1 MRRRREADAPLLSAS
16 QVGDADAFTYVVT
29 KRGEP
34 FADVEPSFR
43 ARVAARAEK
52 LEAGGKF
59 FDAEIPITPPRA
71 GRVLRLRLLSHKA
84 GGLRDGAAALLFV
97 EARDRARPRPR
108 ASRPSRPRARSAR
121 HSLTRGAGLAPKQV
135 RLAQPLSP
143 GAPARAPALDAKPPP
158 AAAPAAAPGG
168 DAMAIAVQVGKAA
181 EKRVL
186 AVVDMALTRMEE
198 RIAAKLGALEAR
210 VATIEATLGALPAP
224 PPRGGDGVPAPPNGP
239 ADPPPPAADAVADGE
254 NHVGGMNGCSAGEG
268 DT

>member
-1 MRRRREADAPLLSAS
+1 MRRRRAADAPLLSAS

-97 EARDRARPRPR
+97 EARENAGGGELWYVNIWIFLGILLTFIIDRC
-108 ASRPSRPRARSAR
+108 
-121 HSLTRGAGLAPKQV
+121 
-135 RLAQPLSP
+135 
-143 GAPARAPALDAKPPP
+143 
-158 AAAPAAAPGG
+158 
-168 DAMAIAVQVGKAA
+168 MA
-181 EKRVL
+181 
-186 AVVDMALTRMEE
+186 
-198 RIAAKLGALEAR
+198 
-210 VATIEATLGALPAP
+210 
-224 PPRGGDGVPAPPNGP
+224 
-239 ADPPPPAADAVADGE
+239 
-254 NHVGGMNGCSAGEG
+254 
-268 DT
+268 